1 MKSTLK
7 SAQRLPNLKIT
18 KISVAVKN
26 SSRINIF
33 VDDEFSFSLTLDQLA
48 EAKLKVDEEITP
60 EQIEHFKTL
69 SEYGKLYYY
78 TLEWVLAR
86 PRSIRETRDHLKQK
100 QQSRLF
106 AAKINNT
113 SPQTSELGPL
123 SQTSSKFSHKKTSF
137 KKSGTPFPD
146 EFIDQ
151 IITDLVAKKYLDD
164 RNFTRFYLENRNATK
179 GSSVKKLKLELTKK
193 GVSHQLIEEFLPDL
207 RNDAEEI
214 QKIIAKKAHKYTKE
228 KLIQYLLR
236 QGFDFEL
243 VRSAVET
250 DSQNLE

>member
-1 MKSTLK
+1 MLK
-7 SAQRLPNLKIT
+7 SAQRSPNLKIT

-26 SSRINIF
+26 SYRINIF
-33 VDDEFSFSLTLDQLA
+33 VDDEFSFSLTLEQLA
-48 EAKLKVDEEITP
+48 ESKLKVDDEITA
-60 EQIEHFKTL
+60 EQIEHFKIL

-106 AAKINNT
+106 AAKINSAHLQASESDSVYQ
-113 SPQTSELGPL
+113 SPLHH
-123 SQTSSKFSHKKTSF
+123 FHKKLIH
-137 KKSGTPFPD
+137 KKSGKPFPD

-151 IITDLVAKKYLDD
+151 IITDLINKKYLDD

-179 GSSVKKLKLELTKK
+179 GSSVKKLKLELIKK
-193 GVSHQLIEEFLPDL
+193 GIDHQTIEEFLPEL
-207 RNDAEEI
+207 RNDTEEI
-214 QKIIAKKAHKYTKE
+214 QKIITKKAHKYTKE

-243 VRSAVET
+243 VRSVVET